1 MWADMPHH
9 LCPNSCWFTA
19 WHVVKLWC
27 ITKSSITRKIF
38 SVTCGHHTM
47 TKNSPTQ
54 QKSNFAFTG
63 ENNEDEWSI
72 ELSQTSC
79 FQSPSIGKQSE
90 RSRSHPKCSKQ
101 CRLLTFL
108 KIHWINLVYRWPTRC
123 NQKTLPIQ
131 SCIVSMSCFFVDG
144 LSTCISLQ
152 HQRCQRSHL
161 FNITQDFLFSF
172 PGARERWKKGI
183 YAVSKGSAELHVSL
197 FTVTT
202 IGLLQSVKG
211 AHRPVKRYL
220 KKVEFNIV
228 ECGLLCLFSLR
239 GTWSIISL
247 ILDHF

>member
-1 MWADMPHH
+1 MWAVIPHH
-9 LCPNSCWFTA
+9 LCPNSWWFTA

-38 SVTCGHHTM
+38 VVTCGHHDKELANTTKVKFCFHRRKQRRWMIDRIVTDFLFSESLNWETVREKSISSKMLKTM
-47 TKNSPTQ
+47 QICDISK
-54 QKSNFAFTG
+54 KS
-63 ENNEDEWSI
+63 
-72 ELSQTSC
+72 
-79 FQSPSIGKQSE
+79 
-90 RSRSHPKCSKQ
+90 
-101 CRLLTFL
+101 
-108 KIHWINLVYRWPTRC
+108 HWINLVHWWPTRC

-131 SCIVSMSCFFVDG
+131 SCIVSMSWFFVDG

-211 AHRPVKRYL
+211 AHRPVKPYL

-228 ECGLLCLFSLR
+228 ECGLCLFFWGELEV
-239 GTWSIISL
+239 
-247 ILDHF
+247 